1 MQDERLD
8 EVFKVTGELIKHCQ
22 DVMGC
27 KTSHGSCTGL
37 LLVVTALQEIHPCFD
52 YIAKSDLDSAVKVSF
67 GGYEVSL
74 SDANLRAVTVMDL
87 VERINTLLTSI
98 SSKGQGMINQ
108 LSEPSSLATANIAYL
123 EAMISHFKTIFRCV
137 TKTRPQRAQQ
147 SNHRLSPLP
156 NESKASNTKKQEQKK
171 AADPPRHITG
181 WKWAVA
187 SSAMLF
193 PIFLYALDGSIVA
206 VIQAAIVDEF
216 DALGDLSWNNVGLLM
231 GATATVM
238 FWGQVYAQFGAKWV
252 YLFNVVVFEPG
263 SAVCGAAP
271 NMDALILGSCI
282 CGVGGAGLYVG
293 VFTLVAATTTMAER
307 PLYVSGTGLAWGL
320 GTVLGPV
327 VGGVLEQ
334 SAVGWRWAFY
344 INLFIGAACAPAWL
358 FLLRS
363 KDPRLGVPFMNRVRE
378 LDDAGIILLVGC
390 LVSLI
395 MAINFGGVTYAWSS
409 GQIIG
414 LFVCAGVLFTL
425 LAVQQSRTL
434 FVDLPRRL
442 IPVQFFRKYTV
453 IILFICT
460 SASAAGVRLLPLI
473 IVLVVTISINGALM
487 AKFGYYMPCRV
498 YGCTVGIGVG
508 VGMWIQASFSV
519 AQAIVDPED
528 VPAAIGFITLAQF
541 LGNTT
546 ALAIADA
553 VFLNEAETK
562 VQQLLPGLSA
572 SGIQAAISG
581 VTSGFARNLSS
592 DVRAKVVDAIVASI
606 GKTYVLVMTSGA
618 LVAVLSLAMKREKL
632 FITAAVAGI

>member
-1 MQDERLD
+1 MATEDE
-8 EVFKVTGELIKHCQ
+8 
-22 DVMGC
+22 
-27 KTSHGSCTGL
+27 TSEST
-37 LLVVTALQEIHPCFD
+37 TIE
-52 YIAKSDLDSAVKVSF
+52 
-67 GGYEVSL
+67 
-74 SDANLRAVTVMDL
+74 
-87 VERINTLLTSI
+87 
-98 SSKGQGMINQ
+98 SST
-108 LSEPSSLATANIAYL
+108 PS
-123 EAMISHFKTIFRCV
+123 
-137 TKTRPQRAQQ
+137 P
-147 SNHRLSPLP
+147 P
-156 NESKASNTKKQEQKK
+156 NGSKASNTEKQEQKQ
-171 AADPPRHITG
+171 AEDPPRDITG

-193 PIFLYALDGSIVA
+193 SIFLYALDGTIVA
-206 VIQAAIVDEF
+206 VIQATIVDEF
-216 DALGDLSWNNVGLLM
+216 DALGDLSWNNVGFLM

-238 FWGQVYAQFGAKWV
+238 FWGQVYAEFNAKWV
-252 YLFNVVVFEPG
+252 YLLNVVVFEAG

-271 NMDALILGSCI
+271 NMDALIVGRCI

-307 PLYVSGTGLAWGL
+307 PLYVSGTGLTWGL

-327 VGGVLEQ
+327 VGGALEQ

-358 FLLRS
+358 FLLPS
-363 KDPRLGVPFMNRVRE
+363 KDPRPGVPFKNRVRE
-378 LDDAGIILLVGC
+378 LDYAGIVLLVGC

-395 MAINFGGVTYAWSS
+395 MAINFGGVTYDWTS

-442 IPVQFFRKYTV
+442 IPVQFFRKHTV
-453 IILFICT
+453 IILFVCT
-460 SASAAGVRLLPLI
+460 SASAAGVFVPIFFVPLFFQFTRGDGALDAGVRLLPLI

-487 AKFGYYMPCRV
+487 AKFGYYMPWYLVGGLLCVAGGAMMYTVHQDTSQGRV
-498 YGCTVGIGVG
+498 YGYTVVIGVG

-519 AQAIVDPED
+519 AQAIVDPEN

-546 ALAIADA
+546 ALAIANA
-553 VFLNEAETK
+553 VFLNEAETRIR
-562 VQQLLPGLSA
+562 QLLPELPVSE
-572 SGIQAAISG
+572 IQAAISG
-581 VTSGFARNLSS
+581 VTGRFTQSLSS
-592 DVRAKVVDAIVASI
+592 DLRVQVIDAIVASI
-606 GKTYVLVMTSGA
+606 SKTYILVMTSGA
-618 LVAVLSLAMKREKL
+618 LVAALSLAMKREKL